1 MFTISDA
8 QLMNSKD
15 WGNSPIRGSGI
26 SDEIK
31 TAEIKEYPVC
41 GGIPQDDRGA
51 GILGREIIPFYR
63 DRLANVKH
71 LSSQLT
77 SSH

>member
-15 WGNSPIRGSGI
+15 RWNSPIRGPGI

-41 GGIPQDDRGA
+41 SGIPQDDRNA
-51 GILGREIIPFYR
+51 GILGREIIPPYR
-63 DRLANVKH
+63 DRVAHVKH
-71 LSSQLT
+71 LPSQLT
-77 SSH
+77 PSH